1 MLSGLPRWV
10 LPALAAAL
18 AAVGLAVWLR
28 VGRLHGLD
36 SGATGTPA
44 VTNSAGDWPVEKP
57 PAVPV
62 PAGPAPSSDDEYGTA
77 ALVAALEPYRRDD
90 FAGAAMSLEGFVAT
104 HPESPDGWFYL
115 GASRLLSGDAV
126 RARSALDKARV
137 LSRVHGWPAPGGNH
151 TLELDWLGATVE
163 ARTGAIEPARA
174 RLAALCAA
182 PNALQVRAC
191 AAKES
196 LKR

>member
-1 MLSGLPRWV
+1 MLNGLPRWV

-18 AAVGLAVWLR
+18 AAVGLALWLR
-28 VGRLHGLD
+28 VARLHGLD
-36 SGATGTPA
+36 SVATGTSA
-44 VTNSAGDWPVEKP
+44 VTNSDGDWPVDKP

-62 PAGPAPSSDDEYGTA
+62 PAGPAPSSDDEYATA

-104 HPESPDGWFYL
+104 RPESPDGWFYL
-115 GASRLLSGDAV
+115 GASRLMSGDAM

-137 LSRVHGWPAPGGNH
+137 LSRVHGWPAPVGDH
-151 TLELDWLGATVE
+151 TLELDWLAATAE
-163 ARTGAIEPARA
+163 ARTGAIESARTK
-174 RLAALCAA
+174 LQALCAT